1 VDPDGSLWAWGDNSR
16 GQLGLGLVGPT
27 VRTPQKVPG
36 LAGVTQLAAGYI
48 ENIARR
54 SDGTLLVWGAEDV
67 GLRGDGIDRGNSSLP
82 VPTPVTPLSGVTR
95 IALAPGTV
103 LVLAPAVTMPH
114 VVGEL
119 RASALADLHALG
131 LSMRELF
138 VPDPDRT
145 CPHVGLVE
153 SQSPPPGT
161 VVGPG
166 THVTIRVYV
175 NAQGGCF

>member
-1 VDPDGSLWAWGDNSR
+1 V
-16 GQLGLGLVGPT
+16 
-27 VRTPQKVPG
+27 
-36 LAGVTQLAAGYI
+36 

-54 SDGTLLVWGAEDV
+54 SDGTLLVWGAEEG
-67 GLRGDGIDRGNSSLP
+67 GLRGDGIDRGFTSLP
-82 VPTPVTPLSGVTR
+82 VPTTITPLHGVTR

-119 RASALADLHALG
+119 RASAEADLHALG
-131 LSMRELF
+131 LSARELF

-153 SQSPPPGT
+153 SQNPPAGT
-161 VVGPG
+161 IVGPG
-166 THVTIRVYV
+166 THVTIRIYV